1 MPFSTKFLLITTL
14 LISFLASALY
24 AQEAVVTGVVTDTN
38 GEPLPGATVSIAEIS
53 GLGSAVGIDG
63 TYSITVP
70 ANQVNG
76 QTATIVAR
84 FVSFRTQRFT
94 ITLNPGEI
102 TQNFELSEDLLQ
114 LDEVVVTGQGAVTER
129 RRLSSPIESI
139 GARQIEGSTATSV
152 DQLLQGQ
159 IPGGNIRL
167 QSAQP
172 GQGGLINLRGITSA
186 FGSQT
191 PVIYIDGIRVDNE
204 TNTSPS
210 LGGESTS
217 AIADLLISDIE
228 RIEVTKGGAA
238 STLFGSDAS
247 NGVIQIFT
255 KRGVTGA
262 PRITIRTEQGFDTP
276 VTRYLND
283 TGFSFTSQV
292 EDEENPNFGDTSFI
306 KDNLLQ
312 TGYSQSYYG
321 SISGGTNEVL
331 YTLSGR
337 IQDGEGVQINNSNTS
352 YNMRG
357 SFRVNIDE
365 NLFVDF
371 SGSYTK
377 NSFDRL
383 FNGTSIADPLTAFEV
398 GDAFFFAGLSSS
410 TPFADVLDV
419 FRDGTISESVNRFN
433 VVGSIG
439 YNPATNFTNKL
450 TVGLDYRTNSQRRI
464 NTPFS
469 DGLYGTNNGF
479 INRFDR
485 EASVL
490 TLEYVGTFAHV
501 FSRDVSSNTTFGVQ
515 GFRRDNSTIS
525 GSGENFALPGIDDF
539 GNAGTINGNESRRS
553 VFNGGFFV
561 QQNIDLLDRIFINGG
576 IRLDGNS
583 AFGEDIGLV
592 AYPKVGVAYELSS
605 EQFWRDI
612 FGENWSQMK
621 LRASYGETGQFP
633 EEFRRDLTFSSTS
646 FRDQSAPRFSNP
658 GNDELTVERTNTFEL
673 GFDAG
678 FLNERAGLNF
688 TWYNAVTEDAL
699 FFVPEP
705 PSTGRG
711 SQLRNVGTIE
721 NTGIELG
728 LRANVIRTRN
738 LDFSLNA
745 NYAVF
750 ENEVTDMGGA
760 PDFTAGTTSQRV
772 AEGRPVGAWEVTTP
786 VDSNGDGLLDA
797 SETLFTGKTPYPLK
811 SGGFGFDARL
821 FNVFTLTA
829 NADFAYDF
837 EVFDYG
843 GWWSWFNNIERTDF
857 PARFNTDGE
866 EIGEF
871 NPNTS
876 RFSLMEPGDFF
887 KLREVSIRYELPE
900 AFKSSFGL
908 INASVFATGRN
919 LYIWSKTD
927 LLDPEMSGVNSG
939 GQNIQLGGAQSITL
953 PAPRQFRLGVT
964 LTF

>member
-1 MPFSTKFLLITTL
+1 MPFSIKSLLITSLLTL
-14 LISFLASALY
+14 LLVPALFG
-24 AQEAVVTGVVTDTN
+24 QEAIINGVVTDTN

-53 GLGSAVGIDG
+53 GLGSAVDLDG

-70 ANQVNG
+70 ADQVNG
-76 QTATIVAR
+76 QTATLVVR
-84 FVSFRTQRFT
+84 FVSFRTQRIT
-94 ITLNPGEI
+94 ITLNSGDI
-102 TQNFELSEDLLQ
+102 TQNIELSEDLLQ
-114 LDEVVVTGQGAVTER
+114 LDEVVVTGQGSVTER

-139 GARQIEGSTATSV
+139 NAKQIESSTATSV

-191 PVIYIDGIRVDNE
+191 PVIYIDGMRVDNE

-210 LGGESTS
+210 QGGESTS

-228 RIEVTKGGAA
+228 RVEVTKGGAA

-283 TGFSFTSQV
+283 TGFSFSGPV
-292 EDEENPNFGDTSFI
+292 EDEENPNFGNSTFI
-306 KDNLLQ
+306 EDNLLQ

-337 IQDGEGVQINNSNTS
+337 VQDGEGVQINNANTS

-357 SFRVNIDE
+357 SFRVNVDE

-371 SGSYTK
+371 SGSYTN

-398 GDAFFFAGLSSS
+398 GDAFFFAGLSST
-410 TPFADVLDV
+410 TPFEEVLDV
-419 FRDGTISESVNRFN
+419 FRDGTITENVNRFN

-439 YNPATNFTNKL
+439 YNPLSNFTNKL
-450 TVGLDYRTNSQRRI
+450 TIGLDYRTNSQRRI

-479 INRFDR
+479 IQRFDR

-490 TLEYVGTFAHV
+490 TLEYVGTFSHAIN
-501 FSRDVSSNTTFGVQ
+501 RDISSNTTFGIQ

-561 QQNIDLLDRIFINGG
+561 QQNVDLLDKIFINGG

-592 AYPKVGVAYELSS
+592 AYPKVGIAYELSS
-605 EQFWRDI
+605 EEFWEDL
-612 FGENWSQMK
+612 FGAQWSQMK

-633 EEFRRDLTFSSTS
+633 EEFRKDLTFSSTS
-646 FRDQSAPRFSNP
+646 FREQSAPRFSNP
-658 GNDELTVERTNTFEL
+658 GNDELTVERTNTYEL

-678 FLNERAGLNF
+678 FIEERVGLNF

-705 PSTGRG
+705 PALGRG

-721 NTGIELG
+721 NTGIEFG
-728 LRANVIRTRN
+728 LRANLIRTSKV
-738 LDFSLNA
+738 DVSVNA
-745 NYAVF
+745 NYSMF

-772 AEGRPVGAWEVTTP
+772 SEGRPVGAWEVTTP
-786 VDSNGDGLLDA
+786 VDSNGDGLFDA

-811 SGGFGFDARL
+811 SGGFGLNARL
-821 FNVFTLTA
+821 FNVFTVTA

-843 GWWSWFNNIERTDF
+843 GWWSWFNNIPRTDF
-857 PARFNTDGE
+857 PTRYDTSGE
-866 EIGEF
+866 ETGEF

-887 KLREVSIRYELPE
+887 KLREVSLRYELPE
-900 AFKSSFGL
+900 SFKSSFGL
-908 INASVFATGRN
+908 INASIFATGRN

>member
-1 MPFSTKFLLITTL
+1 MCSYLKLLL
-14 LISFLASALY
+14 LSISLLLFAGSNVF
-24 AQEAVVTGVVTDTN
+24 AQEAVISGNVTDSD
-38 GEPLPGATVSIAEIS
+38 GEYLTGATISIAEFP
-53 GLGSAVGIDG
+53 GMGAAVGLDG
-63 TYSITVP
+63 MYSISVP
-70 ANQVNG
+70 AENVNG
-76 QTATIVAR
+76 QEVTIVAR
-84 FVSFRTQRFT
+84 FVSFRTQRVT

-102 TQNFELSEDLLQ
+102 VRDFVLSDDLLQ

-139 GARQIEGSTATSV
+139 GARQIETSSATSV

-159 IPGGNIRL
+159 IPGGSVRL

-191 PVIYIDGIRVDNE
+191 PVIYIDGMRVDNE

-210 LGGESTS
+210 QGGESTS
-217 AIADLLISDIE
+217 AIADLLVSDIE
-228 RIEVTKGGAA
+228 RVEITKGGAA

-255 KRGVTGA
+255 KRGVSGA
-262 PRITIRTEQGFDTP
+262 PRITIRTEQGMDVP
-276 VTRYLND
+276 VTKYLND
-283 TGFSFTSQV
+283 TGFAFENQV
-292 EDEENPNFGDTSFI
+292 GDDNNPNFGNSTFI
-306 KDNLLQ
+306 RDELLQ
-312 TGYSQSYYG
+312 TGSYQSYYG
-321 SISGGTNEVL
+321 SVSGGTSEVL

-337 IQDGEGVQINNSNTS
+337 IQDGEGVQINNDYTS

-357 SFRVNIDE
+357 SFRVNFDE
-365 NLFVDF
+365 NLFLDF
-371 SGSYTK
+371 SGGYTK
-377 NSFDRL
+377 NSFNRL

-398 GDAFFFAGLSSS
+398 GDAFFFAGLPSS
-410 TPFADVLDV
+410 TPFNDVLDV
-419 FRDGTISESVNRFN
+419 FRDGTISENVNRFN
-433 VVGSIG
+433 LVSSIG
-439 YNPATNFTNKL
+439 YNPSVNFTNKL
-450 TVGLDYRTNSQRRI
+450 IVGLDYRTNSQRRI

-469 DGLYGTNNGF
+469 DGLYGTTNGF
-479 INRFDR
+479 IQRFDR

-490 TLEYVGTFAHV
+490 TLEYIGTYFHS
-501 FSRDVSSNTTFGVQ
+501 FNRDVETNTTFGVQ
-515 GFRRDNSTIS
+515 GFRRDNSTFV

-539 GNAGTINGNESRRS
+539 GNAGTITGNESRRA

-583 AFGEDIGLV
+583 AFGQDIGLV
-592 AYPKVGVAYELSS
+592 AYPKVGIAYELSA
-605 EQFWRDI
+605 EDFWRNT
-612 FGENWSQMK
+612 FGSMWSQMK

-633 EEFRRDLTFSSTS
+633 EEFRRDLTFSSIS

-658 GNDELTVERTNTFEL
+658 GNDELTVERTNTVEL

-678 FLNERAGLNF
+678 FLDERLGINF
-688 TWYNAVTEDAL
+688 TWYNAKTVDAL

-705 PSTGRG
+705 PATGRG
-711 SQLRNVGTIE
+711 AQLRNVGTIE
-721 NTGIELG
+721 NIGVELG

-738 LDFSLNA
+738 VDLSVNA

-750 ENEVTDMGGA
+750 KNEVTDMGGA
-760 PDFTAGTTSQRV
+760 PDFTAGTSSQRV
-772 AEGRPVGAWEVTTP
+772 SEGRPVGAWEVTTP
-786 VDSNGDGLLDA
+786 VDTNNDGLLDS

-811 SGGFGFDARL
+811 NGGFGINARL
-821 FNVFTLTA
+821 FNQISVSA

-843 GWWSWFNNIERTDF
+843 GWWSWFNNIPRVEF
-857 PARFNTDGE
+857 PARFDTDGNE
-866 EIGEF
+866 VGEF
-871 NPNTS
+871 NPNNS
-876 RFSLMEPGDFF
+876 RFSLMQPGDYF
-887 KLREVSIRYELPE
+887 KLREVSVRYELPE
-900 AFKSSFGL
+900 SFKNTLGF
-908 INASVFATGRN
+908 INASVFITGRN

-953 PAPRQFRLGVT
+953 PAPTEFRLG
-964 LTF
+964 LTFTL